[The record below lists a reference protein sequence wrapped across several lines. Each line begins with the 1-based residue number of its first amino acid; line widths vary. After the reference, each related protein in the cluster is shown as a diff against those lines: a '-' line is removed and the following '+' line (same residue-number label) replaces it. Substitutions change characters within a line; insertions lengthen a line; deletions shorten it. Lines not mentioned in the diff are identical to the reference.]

1 MNKEELY
8 KIACN
13 ARKNAYAKHT
23 PYYVGAALVT
33 KTGKVYSGCNIQNDG
48 LNSLCAERVA
58 FVKAISSGEK
68 EFSCILVVGGP
79 TMDTLERCLPCGI
92 CRQFMSEFVD
102 EDFKVI
108 VGSPKNFKKF
118 KIKKL
123 LPHSFNL

>member
-58 FVKAISSGEK
+58 FVKSISSGEK

-108 VGSPKNFKKF
+108 VGSPENFEEF
-118 KIKKL
+118 GIKEL

>member
-108 VGSPKNFKKF
+108 VGSPENFEEF
-118 KIKKL
+118 GIKEL